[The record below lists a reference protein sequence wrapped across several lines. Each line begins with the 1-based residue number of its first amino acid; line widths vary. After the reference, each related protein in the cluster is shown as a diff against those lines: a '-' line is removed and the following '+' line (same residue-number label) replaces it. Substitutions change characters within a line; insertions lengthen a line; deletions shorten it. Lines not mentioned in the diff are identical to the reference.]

1 MSDKTIKIRPLISA
15 LIIALLVVIDQISK
29 VIAYNT
35 LAVNGNASTIKN
47 AVFSFYYVENTGIS
61 FSMLNSKMTLIIIIT
76 TIILICLL
84 YVLIKTPKTLY
95 YMPFSITLSVIVAG
109 AIGNLYDRIFR
120 GYVIDFIMLEFINFP
135 VFNFADIC
143 VCVGLLVLVILIFF
157 RYKDKDFEFI
167 FKFKGK

>member
-95 YMPFSITLSVIVAG
+95 YMPFSIALSVIVAG

>member
-61 FSMLNSKMTLIIIIT
+61 FSMLNSKMALIIVIT

-120 GYVIDFIMLEFINFP
+120 GYVIDFIMLEFIDFP

-143 VCVGLLVLVILIFF
+143 VCVGLVILVILIFF

-167 FKFKGK
+167 FRFKGK

>member
-15 LIIALLVVIDQISK
+15 IIIALLVVIDQISK

-120 GYVIDFIMLEFINFP
+120 GYVIDFIMLEFISFP

-143 VCVGLLVLVILIFF
+143 VCIGLLVLVILIFF

>member
-15 LIIALLVVIDQISK
+15 IIIALLVVIDQISK

-84 YVLIKTPKTLY
+84 YVLVKTPKTLY

>member
-35 LAVNGNASTIKN
+35 LAVNGNASSIKN
-47 AVFSFYYVENTGIS
+47 PIFSFYYVENTGIS
-61 FSMLNSKMTLIIIIT
+61 FSMLNSKMALIIVIT

-120 GYVIDFIMLEFINFP
+120 GYVIDFIMLEFIDFP
-135 VFNFADIC
+135 VFNFADIF
-143 VCVGLLVLVILIFF
+143 VCIGLVILVILIFF

-167 FKFKGK
+167 FRFKGK

>member
-15 LIIALLVVIDQISK
+15 LIIALLVVIDQTSK

-120 GYVIDFIMLEFINFP
+120 GYVIDFIMLEFISFP

-157 RYKDKDFEFI
+157 KYKDKDFEFI

>member
-47 AVFSFYYVENTGIS
+47 AVFSLYYVENTGIS
-61 FSMLNSKMTLIIIIT
+61 FSMLDSKMALIIVIT

-120 GYVIDFIMLEFINFP
+120 GYVIDFIMLEFIDFP

-143 VCVGLLVLVILIFF
+143 VCVGLVILVILIFF

-167 FKFKGK
+167 FRFKGK

>member
-120 GYVIDFIMLEFINFP
+120 GYVIDFIMLEFISFP

-157 RYKDKDFEFI
+157 KYKDKDFEFI

>member
-29 VIAYNT
+29 VMAYNT

-120 GYVIDFIMLEFINFP
+120 GYVIDFIMLEFISFP

>member
-84 YVLIKTPKTLY
+84 YVLVKTPKTLY

>member
-1 MSDKTIKIRPLISA
+1 MNDKTIKIRPLISA

-35 LAVNGNASTIKN
+35 LAVSGNASTIKN

-120 GYVIDFIMLEFINFP
+120 GYVIDFIMLEFISFP

>member
-1 MSDKTIKIRPLISA
+1 MSDKTIKIRPLISV
-15 LIIALLVVIDQISK
+15 LIIALLVAIDQISK

-84 YVLIKTPKTLY
+84 YVLVKTPKTLY
-95 YMPFSITLSVIVAG
+95 YIPFSITLSVIVAG

>member
-61 FSMLNSKMTLIIIIT
+61 FSMLNSKMALIIVIT

-143 VCVGLLVLVILIFF
+143 VCVGLVILVILIFF